1 MPLTKSV
8 SAYPVQKASTA
19 NSMRPT
25 ASPVPPMSSGVA
37 NKDPYRDP
45 AWEWIKKAVPLIG
58 ATIQATTG
66 AVRDA
71 FASPMPMPPTKPGV
85 DETEEMQKLYEFLF
99 QKPAPSW
106 LANPPRVNIPYI
118 SEALSG
124 RK

>member
-8 SAYPVQKASTA
+8 SAYPTPKASTA
-19 NSMRPT
+19 TSMRPT
-25 ASPVPPMSSGVA
+25 SSSIPPMSSGVA
-37 NKDPYRDP
+37 NKEPYRDP
-45 AWEWIKKAVPLIG
+45 AWEWIKKVVPLIG

-71 FASPMPMPPTKPGV
+71 FASPLPMPPMKPGI
-85 DETEEMQKLYEFLF
+85 DETKEMQKLYELLF

-106 LANPPRVNIPYI
+106 LANPPRVNIPNI
-118 SEALSG
+118 SEVLSG